1 MNNYKL
7 VLAYDG
13 SRYNG
18 FQAQKN
24 SENTIQQAIELRLN
38 EIFSKDIK
46 IVASG
51 RTDAGVHAENQ
62 VINFKIDEEIDLSS
76 FLALINK
83 KLPGSISVKEIN
95 KMPEDFHARF
105 DAKSKIYEYRILNA
119 PYPNPF
125 LRKYAYFYPETLDIK
140 EMEKASRLFTG
151 IHDFRAFSSGS
162 GKKSTTR
169 EIYSIKIERDKDLVK
184 IIYHGNGFLY
194 NMVRIITGTLI
205 QISEKTL
212 SEEDILRAFQRNE
225 RGIAGFTAPPQG
237 LFLQEV
243 IYSKMI

>member
-24 SENTIQQAIELRLN
+24 SENTIQQAIEFGLD
-38 EIFSKDIK
+38 EIFSKEIK
-46 IVASG
+46 IIASG

-62 VINFKIDEEIDLSS
+62 VINFKIDEELDLSN
-76 FLALINK
+76 FLTVINK
-83 KLPGSISVKEIN
+83 KLPGSISIKEIT

-105 DAKSKIYEYRILNA
+105 DAKSKVYEYRILNS

-125 LRKYAYFYPETLDIK
+125 LRKYTYFYPETLDI
-140 EMEKASRLFTG
+140 EQMEKAAQLFIG
-151 IHDFRAFSSGS
+151 KHDFRGFSSGS

-169 EIYSIKIERDKDLVK
+169 EIYDIKIERDKDMVK

-194 NMVRIITGTLI
+194 NMVRILTGTLI
-205 QISEKTL
+205 QISEDTL
-212 SEEDILRAFQRNE
+212 SEADILKVFEKNE

-237 LFLQEV
+237 LFLKEV
-243 IYSKMI
+243 IY